1 MTDVAFL
8 GSFSLVLTVLPQP
21 GSGWRSPKSKAIPR
35 PLLSSLQ
42 RGLEGA
48 VFYNLVEAFHHGR
61 SSQGF
66 IQKQPKAK
74 CGLGNPSEPFDL
86 EPGPMLLST
95 CGFIPNVMEV
105 TKWQRQPSSPC
116 ITSPGPVQLSRSLY
130 CTILTFLQKLL
141 IAWWRPSLLH
151 AAFGTHF
158 LSQSLRASQRGTTIS
173 SPDCLSLPSSTP
185 SYGTKNSRTF

>member
-21 GSGWRSPKSKAIPR
+21 GSGWRSLKSKAIPR
-35 PLLSSLQ
+35 PLFSSLQ

-48 VFYNLVEAFHHGR
+48 VFYNLVEVFHHGR
-61 SSQGF
+61 SNQGF

-74 CGLGNPSEPFDL
+74 RGLGNPSEPFDL

-95 CGFIPNVMEV
+95 CGFILNIMEV

-116 ITSPGPVQLSRSLY
+116 IASPGPVQLPRNLY
-130 CTILTFLQKLL
+130 CTILPFLQRLL
-141 IAWWRPSLLH
+141 ITWWRQSLLH
-151 AAFGTHF
+151 AALGTHF
-158 LSQSLRASQRGTTIS
+158 LSQSLCTLRRGTVIS
-173 SPDCLSLPSSTP
+173 SLDCLSLPSSTP